1 VLRTA
6 ADLLEQLDLMRLANT
21 RVQAISYGDRKLVA
35 VARALAT
42 GARLLLVDEPFS
54 GLTDRE
60 IERLCA
66 IFRSTVSSGATLLLI
81 DHNAQ
86 AVTSFVDHLLV
97 MDHGS
102 LIAEGSPE
110 KVTSDP
116 AVIEAYF
123 GRQVEEA
130 DG

>member
-1 VLRTA
+1 
-6 ADLLEQLDLMRLANT
+6 
-21 RVQAISYGDRKLVA
+21 
-35 VARALAT
+35 
-42 GARLLLVDEPFS
+42 
-54 GLTDRE
+54 
-60 IERLCA
+60 
-66 IFRSTVSSGATLLLI
+66 
-81 DHNAQ
+81 
-86 AVTSFVDHLLV
+86 

-116 AVIEAYF
+116 VVIEAYF